1 MDATLVGTFGSN
13 RDALQH
19 IVAAE
24 RSYFSRINTA
34 AAKRAGLPPR
44 LYDDTMRADASA
56 SLPVGKPYGDGDP
69 QLDGYSH
76 GVTNMILPDYWLTRP
91 SVNVD
96 ETTQR
101 AFDELLNPTINAGRC
116 PTIQFTLPWPKWQF
130 LCYVADHHNVALH
143 GSGDPNIPLFEPRQ
157 SNDLN
162 EFGNQK
168 ATYAA
173 SDGLW
178 AMFFAI
184 VDRERVGSVTNAC
197 IRLTDETGNLH
208 GPYYVF
214 SVSQSDLPNQPW
226 RTGTV
231 YLLPRSTF
239 ITQSPMAF
247 GSYQVHFAQLASFVP
262 VQPLAKLTITPADFP
277 FLMQIRGH
285 DDQRLQEYA
294 TALQTGAPW
303 PSDP

>member
-1 MDATLVGTFGSN
+1 
-13 RDALQH
+13 
-19 IVAAE
+19 
-24 RSYFSRINTA
+24 
-34 AAKRAGLPPR
+34 
-44 LYDDTMRADASA
+44 
-56 SLPVGKPYGDGDP
+56 
-69 QLDGYSH
+69 
-76 GVTNMILPDYWLTRP
+76 MILPDYWLTRP
-91 SVNVD
+91 SVNFD
-96 ETTQR
+96 ETTQT
-101 AFDELLNPTINAGRC
+101 AFDELLNTTINASEC
-116 PTIQFTLPWPKWQF
+116 PTIEFTLPYPKWQF
-130 LCYVADHHNVALH
+130 LCYLADHHSIAMH
-143 GSGDPNIPLFEPRQ
+143 GSGDPNIALFEPRQ

-168 ATYAA
+168 AIYAA

-184 VDRERVGSVTNAC
+184 VDRERVGSITNGC
-197 IRLTDETGNLH
+197 IRLADESGTLH

-214 SVSQSDLPNQPW
+214 SISQSALPTQPW

-247 GSYQVHFAQLASFVP
+247 GSSQVHIAQLASFVP
-262 VQPLAKLTITPADFP
+262 VQPLAKVTVMPDDFP

-285 DDQRLQEYA
+285 DDERLQEYA

-303 PSDP
+303 PKDQ

>member
-1 MDATLVGTFGSN
+1 
-13 RDALQH
+13 
-19 IVAAE
+19 
-24 RSYFSRINTA
+24 
-34 AAKRAGLPPR
+34 
-44 LYDDTMRADASA
+44 
-56 SLPVGKPYGDGDP
+56 
-69 QLDGYSH
+69 
-76 GVTNMILPDYWLTRP
+76 MILPDYWLTRP
-91 SVNVD
+91 GVNFD
-96 ETTQR
+96 KRTQT
-101 AFDELLNPTINAGRC
+101 AFDELLNTAFSIGEC
-116 PTIQFTLPWPKWQF
+116 PMIEYSLPWPKWQF
-130 LCYVADHHNVALH
+130 LCHLADHHNIALH
-143 GSGDPNIPLFEPRQ
+143 GSGNPNIALFEPRQ

-168 ATYAA
+168 AIYAA

-184 VDRERVGSVTNAC
+184 VDRERVTSITNAC
-197 IRLTDETGNLH
+197 VRLADEAGTLH

-214 SVSQSDLPNQPW
+214 SVSQSAIPIRPW

-239 ITQSPMAF
+239 TLQPPMSF
-247 GSYQVHFAQLASFVP
+247 GSNQVHIAQLASFVP
-262 VQPLAKLTITPADFP
+262 VQPVAKLTVIPEDFP

-303 PSDP
+303 PKDS